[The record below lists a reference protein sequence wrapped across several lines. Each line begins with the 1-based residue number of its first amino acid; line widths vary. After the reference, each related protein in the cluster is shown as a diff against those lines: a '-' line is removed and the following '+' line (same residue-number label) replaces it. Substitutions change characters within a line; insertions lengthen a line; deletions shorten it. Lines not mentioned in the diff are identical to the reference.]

1 MANDTIV
8 QYILKLNAKNAQKGL
23 DQTAKSADKTSKEFD
38 DLDKSGEKL
47 NKELGKTGKQSKK
60 ATSSLKGLSGGAKV
74 AAIGISAV
82 GAAGLAAVAG
92 VVALSKVYIR
102 TKKAAFDFTRE
113 VVDSVNNLNDLSAQ
127 SGLTASSIQAVETA
141 FVGSGQSASAAAS
154 FISRFPRLFADLESG
169 AGRASEAAE
178 KLGVSL
184 KDASGKTKDADEIL
198 KDITNGLQAIENPT
212 ERATTG
218 FLLFGRSAGQFLQ
231 AFGATSNFEN
241 FVAITDRFGVKTGP
255 RASAE
260 AAKFQEQLAILHDTT
275 KGLKQQFV
283 NAVGGVGIFNKL
295 LTKAITVV
303 VTLQDFIAENEK
315 EFQRFGRSLV
325 NVSSSVLKALQGL
338 LTPFSS
344 FMVAT
349 FNAVTNSMFFL
360 VRVMRSV
367 GKISNK
373 TFHDIKDATDRS
385 QASMRMLANLI
396 ADLAVVDF
404 SGETGAGVGGRTGA
418 KDVQAM
424 LDKLLSGITK
434 SSQGAVPEVNKLS
447 EGITELGKSAQET
460 QKLFDLEATTPAAL
474 KLIEDI
480 EQQFANL
487 DPAIIDAQDTIK
499 DLENAIIMLG
509 LAGLDSSRA
518 QFLLAEAETRLVEAR
533 KKAEEELIKQAK
545 QQRQK
550 DALAVI
556 SLVEQIASLDVAT
569 IAGAMNPV
577 AGAIVGAVQTI
588 GSKTPK
594 EMREEITA
602 QAQAIKNGIAILPE
616 LILSIIPQLAIAITE
631 AIIDGLALFFINLK
645 NLLVD
650 FFTMDR
656 GERQERRERRRQ
668 AIRDFFDPSESLSYA
683 SGGRFVPSAQGGI
696 RFTGMQDGM
705 AMLHRGEFV
714 VPQSGQRPQQVDRQ
728 LNRSSGGMVIN
739 INSAVVDRNAVDALV
754 REIEIRFNNTF
765 GTSSSNLFGGR

>member
-47 NKELGKTGKQSKK
+47 NRELGKTGKQSKK
-60 ATSSLKGLSGGAKV
+60 ATTGLKGLKGGAR
-74 AAIGISAV
+74 AAAKGIAAV

-92 VVALSKVYIR
+92 VVALGAIYVK
-102 TKKAAFDFTRE
+102 TKKAAFNFTRE

-141 FVGSGQSASAAAS
+141 FVGSGQSAGAAAS

-184 KDASGKTKDADEIL
+184 KDASGNTKDADEIL

-255 RASAE
+255 KASAE
-260 AAKFQEQLAILHDTT
+260 AAKFQEQLAILHDTSR
-275 KGLKQQFV
+275 GLKQQFV
-283 NAVGGVGIFNKL
+283 NAVGGVSIFNKF
-295 LTKAITVV
+295 LTRAIIAV
-303 VTLQDFIAENEK
+303 VTLQDFIAENET
-315 EFQRFGRSLV
+315 EFKRFGNSLL
-325 NVSSSVLKALQGL
+325 NVSSSILKALQGL
-338 LTPFSS
+338 LKPFST

-349 FNAVTNSMFFL
+349 FTAVTNSMFFL

-373 TFHDIKDATDRS
+373 TFHDIKTATDKS
-385 QASMRMLANLI
+385 QASMRMLANLLG
-396 ADLAVVDF
+396 DLSVVDF
-404 SGETGAGVGGRTGA
+404 SGQTGAGVGGRTGA
-418 KDVQAM
+418 KDVQEM
-424 LDKLLSGITK
+424 LAKLLSGVKK
-434 SSQGAVPEVNKLS
+434 SSQGAIPDINDLS
-447 EGITELGKSAQET
+447 EGITELGKASQET

-474 KLIEDI
+474 QLIEDI
-480 EQQFANL
+480 GVEFSGVSRS
-487 DPAIIDAQDTIK
+487 IIDAKKTVE
-499 DLENAIIMLG
+499 DLENAILDLE
-509 LAGLDSSRA
+509 LAGLDSTKGQKLLIQAEKNLLNARIASA
-518 QFLLAEAETRLVEAR
+518 NETKQIAKKQSMDEAMAAIGLAE
-533 KKAEEELIKQAK
+533 
-545 QQRQK
+545 
-550 DALAVI
+550 D
-556 SLVEQIASLDVAT
+556 IASLNVAA
-569 IAGAMNPV
+569 IAGAIDSR
-577 AGAIVGAVQTI
+577 AGAIVGALQTL

-594 EMREEITA
+594 QMREEITA
-602 QAQAIKNGIAILPE
+602 QVTAIRNGIAILPE
-616 LILSIIPQLAIAITE
+616 LILSIIPQLSIAIIE
-631 AIIDGLALFFINLK
+631 AIIDGLGQFFINLK

-656 GERQERRERRRQ
+656 GDRQERRERRRQ
-668 AIRDFFDPSESLSYA
+668 GLRDFFDPRESLSYA

-728 LNRSSGGMVIN
+728 LNRSGGGMVIN

>member
-23 DQTAKSADKTSKEFD
+23 DQTAKSADKTSKEFN

-47 NKELGKTGKQSKK
+47 NRELGKTGKQSKK
-60 ATSSLKGLSGGAKV
+60 ATSALKNLKGGAKV
-74 AAIGISAV
+74 AAIGVAAV

-198 KDITNGLQAIENPT
+198 KDITNGLQSIENPT

-255 RASAE
+255 KASAE
-260 AAKFQEQLAILHDTT
+260 AARFQESLSILFTT
-275 KGLKQQFV
+275 MKGLKQQFV
-283 NAVGGVGIFNKL
+283 NALGGVAGFNNILMQAIGI
-295 LTKAITVV
+295 V
-303 VTLQDFIAENEK
+303 VTLQDFIKENEN
-315 EFQRFGRSLV
+315 EFKRFGRSLM
-325 NVSSSVLKALQGL
+325 NVATSILKALQGL

-360 VRVMRSV
+360 VRVMKSV

-385 QASMRMLANLI
+385 QASMRMLANLM

-404 SGETGAGVGGRTGA
+404 SGETGEGVGGRKSFKEIQEMMA
-418 KDVQAM
+418 KI
-424 LDKLLSGITK
+424 LGGIAQ
-434 SSQGAVPEVNKLS
+434 SAQGAVPEVNDLS
-447 EGITELGKSAQET
+447 EGITELGKSVQET

-474 KLIEDI
+474 QLIEDI
-480 EQQFANL
+480 EQQFANIN
-487 DPAIIDAQDTIK
+487 PAIIDAQNIIQ
-499 DLENAIIMLG
+499 DLENAIIDLG

-518 QFLLAEAETRLVEAR
+518 QFLLAEAETRLAEAR

-545 QQRQK
+545 QQRQNE
-550 DALAVI
+550 ALAAI
-556 SLVEQIASLDVAT
+556 GLAEEIASLNVAS
-569 IAGAMNPV
+569 IASAIDPR
-577 AGAIVGAVQTI
+577 AGAIVGALQTL

-594 EMREEITA
+594 QMREEITA
-602 QAQAIKNGIAILPE
+602 QATAIKNGIAILPE
-616 LILSIIPQLAIAITE
+616 LILSILPQLAVAITE
-631 AIIDGLALFFINLK
+631 SIIDGLALFFINLK

-668 AIRDFFDPSESLSYA
+668 AIRDFFDPRESLSYA

-754 REIEIRFNNTF
+754 REIEIRFNNSF